1 VRLQRNLRFAEI
13 HNLCKRRLTFAPF
26 TTDQIRINVSVTG
39 GWSWTR
45 IAEVEAWEA
54 R

>member
-1 VRLQRNLRFAEI
+1 VTDND
-13 HNLCKRRLTFAPF
+13 LCKRTMTFTPF
-26 TTDQIRINVSVTG
+26 TTEQIRISVAVTG